1 MRILD
6 REEHKREIEL
16 LEQEL
21 LDIYI
26 QREKQLLEVIRD
38 GRSIDSLIDTSGM
51 KERYLKALAIHGPI
65 GLTPVELNTKIKKI
79 AWLTRPGDDH
89 RSIKDKTISM
99 FLLRLYRH
107 GLADR
112 KKEKRTWR
120 YFINI
125 NGTKRLRYYENKRK
139 YTFSQ
144 KPIGG
149 IQP

>member
-6 REEHKREIEL
+6 REEHKREIKH

-26 QREKQLLEVIRD
+26 QREKQLLEVIKA
-38 GRSIDSLIDTSGM
+38 GRSIDSQTDRSGM
-51 KERYLKALAIHGPI
+51 KEKYLKTLAIHGPI
-65 GLTPVELNTKIKKI
+65 GLTPAELNTKTKKI

-89 RSIKDKTISM
+89 RTVKDKTISM

-125 NGTKRLRYYENKRK
+125 NGTERLRYYENKRK
-139 YTFSQ
+139 GIFS
-144 KPIGG
+144 
-149 IQP
+149 